1 MRTKTASIRTVV
13 RLLLLSILLATQS
26 LSFAHEV
33 THLWDADTGL
43 CEVCRIQGNS
53 PAIAN
58 FEQDEPHSSPDNCD
72 PIQQHSSIN
81 SSERFTDFQPRAPP
95 RFL

>member
-13 RLLLLSILLATQS
+13 RLLLLSILLTTQS

-33 THLWDADTGL
+33 THLWDGDTGL

-53 PAIAN
+53 PAIAS
-58 FEQDEPHSSPDNCD
+58 FEQDELHSKPGMCH
-72 PIQQHSSIN
+72 PLQPRSSIN